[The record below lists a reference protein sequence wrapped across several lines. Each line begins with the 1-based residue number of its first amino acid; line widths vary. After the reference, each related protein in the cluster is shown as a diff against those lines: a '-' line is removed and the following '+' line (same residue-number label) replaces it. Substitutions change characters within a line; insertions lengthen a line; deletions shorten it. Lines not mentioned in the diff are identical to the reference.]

1 VNFVP
6 ILACYRVPRRR
17 GTAPNGCCIRVP
29 DRKLGTHDGELMKKP
44 GAGKFG
50 WFAAFALLAA
60 LLLGLAAKAGD
71 FLIVDAPRPSDV
83 ILVLAG
89 ETDYRPRR
97 ALELLGERYG
107 QRIVLDV
114 PTNAKLYEFT
124 QIELAQKYI
133 QDLPQSVSISI
144 CPIDG
149 LSTKD
154 ESKDAEKC
162 LRRDGAQAK
171 SVLIVTSDFHTRRA
185 LDVFRREIP
194 GHEYSVAAARNAQ
207 AFGSRW
213 WTHRQWAKTFVDE
226 WLRLIW
232 WKAIDHWR

>member
-1 VNFVP
+1 
-6 ILACYRVPRRR
+6 
-17 GTAPNGCCIRVP
+17 
-29 DRKLGTHDGELMKKP
+29 MKRP
-44 GAGKFG
+44 GAGKSG
-50 WFAAFALLAA
+50 WLLACAVLTA
-60 LLLGLAAKAGD
+60 LLLGLAARAGN

-97 ALELLGERYG
+97 ALELLGQGYG
-107 QRIVLDV
+107 RRIVLDV
-114 PTNAKLYEFT
+114 PTKAKLYEYT
-124 QIELAQKYI
+124 QIELAQNYI
-133 QDLPQSVSISI
+133 RDLPEGALISI

-162 LRRDGAQAK
+162 LRQENAK
-171 SVLIVTSDFHTRRA
+171 SVLLVTSDFHTLRA
-185 LDVFRREIP
+185 LEVFRREIP
-194 GHEYSVAAARNAQ
+194 GHAYSVAAARNDE

-232 WKAIDHWR
+232 WTAIDQWH

>member
-1 VNFVP
+1 MT
-6 ILACYRVPRRR
+6 R
-17 GTAPNGCCIRVP
+17 
-29 DRKLGTHDGELMKKP
+29 P
-44 GAGKFG
+44 GAGKSG
-50 WFAAFALLAA
+50 WLVASTVLAA
-60 LLLGLAAKAGD
+60 LLIGLAARAGN

-97 ALELLGERYG
+97 ALELLGKGYG
-107 QRIVLDV
+107 RRIVLDV
-114 PTNAKLYEFT
+114 PRNAMVYEFT
-124 QIELAQKYI
+124 QIDLAQKYV
-133 QDLPQSVSISI
+133 QNLPQGALISL

-162 LRRDGAQAK
+162 LRQENAT
-171 SVLIVTSDFHTRRA
+171 SVLIVTSDFHTLRA
-185 LDVFRREIP
+185 LEVFRREIP
-194 GHEYSVAAARNAQ
+194 GHEYSVAAARNVA

-213 WTHRQWAKTFVDE
+213 WTHRQWAKTLVDE

-232 WKAIDHWR
+232 WKAVDQWH

>member
-1 VNFVP
+1 MAAEFESPVQSWEV
-6 ILACYRVPRRR
+6 
-17 GTAPNGCCIRVP
+17 
-29 DRKLGTHDGELMKKP
+29 MKRP
-44 GAGKFG
+44 GASKSG
-50 WFAAFALLAA
+50 WFAVFVLLAA
-60 LLLGLAAKAGD
+60 LLVGLAAKAGD

-97 ALELLGERYG
+97 ALELLGRGDG

-114 PTNAKLYEFT
+114 PTNAKLNEFT
-124 QIELAQKYI
+124 EIELAEKYI
-133 QDLPQSVSISI
+133 KDLPQTASVSI
-144 CPIDG
+144 CPIEG

-162 LRRDGAQAK
+162 LRREGAK

-194 GHEYSVAAARNAQ
+194 GYEYSVAAARNDE

-232 WKAIDHWR
+232 WKAIDQWR